1 MRSLCLAV
9 LFALMSRLAYAIP
22 LQRPTELYC
31 HRTANQDVPENTL
44 ESLEYAALVG
54 CNVVEI
60 DLRRTLDGVIVLNH
74 DGVLERLTDGEGTV
88 EDKTLSEL
96 QLLDAGAWM
105 SKRFDGMRI
114 PQFIDALRL
123 ARSLNIRLMLDI
135 KDKGI
140 GSEVARLVQEESMAE
155 RVQFGGERQDVK
167 AIIPAAVDPD
177 SEDTWVEPGITAAR
191 VALLRGQG
199 KRVIAN
205 FSANGHE
212 MDLAGMKAAVAAGV
226 DAIFVDFPRLGA
238 DAVGRPVEA
247 AIGHLIVQASKGTD
261 SDRSAAV
268 RSLAHYQDPDL
279 QQQFLHWLDSSQPLT
294 SHAAALA
301 LLTSRPNVESDQ
313 LHPALRSENPVARA
327 NAAWLLG
334 MLHGNAADF
343 GALLS
348 DRDENVRIQAL
359 LALSRAVGTWPGEK
373 IAVFLTSKVVAE
385 RGAAALALAH
395 LHPKGAASTILAGL
409 RTEISSEEGIANAY
423 VAGGRKAIS
432 PKQADSV
439 MRSFQIQMQM
449 IHALA
454 SLDTRE
460 STQALT
466 YLALHPT
473 HEFAQTDGLIA
484 GFQLWD
490 RVGNDPAPI
499 LRALSSTK
507 PGVADRAEWALV
519 KGDRRVL
526 LPLRSILGKP
536 GPHDRAIR
544 ILAWHGDVAAL
555 SLLDAIAQS
564 DDPDRDLASWA
575 AEKIR
580 LLAALDR

>member
-1 MRSLCLAV
+1 MRCLCLAV
-9 LFALMSRLAYAIP
+9 LFALMVQLAYAIP
-22 LQRPTELYC
+22 PHHATELYC

-60 DLRRTLDGVIVLNH
+60 DLRRTLDGVLVLNH

-105 SKRFDGMRI
+105 SPRFAGMRI
-114 PQFIDALRL
+114 PRFIDALRL

-140 GSEVARLVQEESMAE
+140 GSEVARLVKEESMAD
-155 RVQFGGERQDVK
+155 RVQFGGEWQEVK

-177 SEDTWVEPGITAAR
+177 SEDTWVEPGITADR
-191 VALLRGQG
+191 IALLRGQG
-199 KRVIAN
+199 KTVIAN

-212 MDLAGMKAAVAAGV
+212 MDLTGMKASVAAGV

-247 AIGHLIVQASKGTD
+247 AIGHLIVEASQGTD

-268 RSLAHYQDPDL
+268 RSLARYQDPDL
-279 QQQFLHWLDSSQPLT
+279 QQQFLNWLDSPQPLT

-301 LLTSRPNVESDQ
+301 LLTSRPRVESVQ
-313 LHPALRSENPVARA
+313 LQPALHSENPVARA
-327 NAAWLLG
+327 NAVWLLG

-348 DRDENVRIQAL
+348 DRDENVRVQAL
-359 LALSRAVGTWPGEK
+359 LALSRAVGTWPRKK
-373 IAVFLTSKVVAE
+373 IVAFLTSELVAE

-395 LHPKGAASTILAGL
+395 LHPNGAASVILAGL
-409 RTEISSEEGIANAY
+409 RTEISSEEGIAKAY
-423 VAGGRKAIS
+423 VAGGRKEIS
-432 PKQADSV
+432 RNQADSV
-439 MRSFQIQMQM
+439 MRSFRVQMQM

-454 SLDTRE
+454 GLDIRE

-473 HEFAQTDGLIA
+473 HEFAQTDGLLA

-499 LRALSSTK
+499 LQALSSK
-507 PGVADRAEWALV
+507 EPGVADRAEWALV

-526 LPLRSILGKP
+526 PPLRAILGKP

-555 SLLDAIAQS
+555 SSLDAIAHS

-580 LLAALDR
+580 LLAAVDR

>member
-105 SKRFDGMRI
+105 SKRFDVMRI

-313 LHPALRSENPVARA
+313 LHPALRSENPVSRA

-395 LHPKGAASTILAGL
+395 FTPKERQVRFLPAF
-409 RTEISSEEGIANAY
+409 
-423 VAGGRKAIS
+423 GR
-432 PKQADSV
+432 
-439 MRSFQIQMQM
+439 R
-449 IHALA
+449 
-454 SLDTRE
+454 
-460 STQALT
+460 
-466 YLALHPT
+466 
-473 HEFAQTDGLIA
+473 
-484 GFQLWD
+484 
-490 RVGNDPAPI
+490 
-499 LRALSSTK
+499 
-507 PGVADRAEWALV
+507 
-519 KGDRRVL
+519 
-526 LPLRSILGKP
+526 
-536 GPHDRAIR
+536 
-544 ILAWHGDVAAL
+544 
-555 SLLDAIAQS
+555 
-564 DDPDRDLASWA
+564 
-575 AEKIR
+575 
-580 LLAALDR
+580 